1 MWKPGQIVTIKVN
14 GKLKRFRIT
23 EYMNGIVC
31 LRCRNE
37 SHEYDHNKCTKCLD
51 SMSIR
56 CYPKPL
62 EPKSN
67 MGCVV
72 RKHYRLLKV
81 KK

>member
-1 MWKPGQIVTIKVN
+1 MWKPGQIVTIKVK
-14 GKLKRFRIT
+14 GKPKRFRIT

-31 LRCRNE
+31 FRCRNE
-37 SHEYDHNKCTKCLD
+37 SHEYDYNKCAKCLD
-51 SMSIR
+51 LISVR

-62 EPKSN
+62 KPKSN
-67 MGCVV
+67 MDCVV